1 MPSDNICPIRQT
13 GIRTDGH
20 SNQSVEVASQKKCGF
35 FLGFS
40 RCLQAFKKTGD
51 NKNKSSTEQE
61 ERKIAKAKVS
71 RNHAYAQK
79 NVHIECPIF
88 LARLTRRTADG
99 AMIMRYPVHYF

>member
-1 MPSDNICPIRQT
+1 MLSDNICHIRQT

-20 SNQSVEVASQKKCGF
+20 SNQSVEVASQKMF

-61 ERKIAKAKVS
+61 ERKIAKAKVP

-79 NVHIECPIF
+79 NEHIECPRF

-99 AMIMRYPVHYF
+99 AMIMGYPVHYF